1 MKTQKISI
9 IAILLLINSSLYAQ
23 TSISLFNE
31 DTSSDWHKV
40 LQSEASPDTVFFFSD
55 GILNAKG
62 DPFGYIR
69 TTEKH
74 ENYELNLEWL
84 WVENATNSGVL
95 LAITGEDTVWPHC
108 IEAQLRDQSAGD
120 LVLMHEGAKAT
131 VNGVRHQV
139 NPDLRW
145 VSVVEKF
152 EEASE
157 KDHGEWNHY
166 RIRFYNGDLKLWVNG
181 ILQMSASQ
189 VHPTKGYIG
198 LQSEGSWIQFRNITL
213 TPLGN

>member
-1 MKTQKISI
+1 MKTQKIFI
-9 IAILLLINSSLYAQ
+9 IVILLLINSSFYAQ

-31 DTSSDWHKV
+31 ESSSDWHKV
-40 LQSEASPDTVFFFSD
+40 LQSEADPDTVFFFSD
-55 GILNAKG
+55 CILNAKG
-62 DPFGYIR
+62 DPFAYIR
-69 TTEKH
+69 TTEKY
-74 ENYELNLEWL
+74 ENYELNLEWR

-95 LAITGEDTVWPHC
+95 LAITGEDAVWPHC

-131 VNGVRHQV
+131 VNGVKHQV
-139 NPDLRW
+139 DPNVRW

-181 ILQMSASQ
+181 ILQMSASK
-189 VHPTKGYIG
+189 VHPTNGYIG
-198 LQSEGSWIQFRNITL
+198 LQSEGSWIQFRNIAL
-213 TPLGN
+213 TPLVY